1 MNENSLDQQS
11 YDLVIVGGGPAAFGI
26 INALREKSQTPLRIL
41 VLEQS
46 DHFEGSGD
54 ASMKHFRTY
63 QMHKKLAEN
72 VQETVTWYKDLA
84 KQFPEET
91 STIYSFPYLYI
102 AQTQDRLDMYRQN
115 LAKIQG
121 FGFGQDATILDSV
134 EVSRRYPFIDQAN
147 NFLGGL
153 LYPEAGWINLTRG
166 FQKIMQDNPGVTFSL
181 NTKLERIIT
190 EGDKVVGIATE
201 KGETKVSKVVF
212 AGGAFSLKLN
222 ELLQGAQCDLP
233 MPITDLIHVQ
243 KAQSYVAN
251 LHMTPAETKLFLVN
265 QGGAYVRI
273 NEDRAMY
280 GYSDASSPLVEDP
293 DVYPTS
299 DNQAF
304 SNQVFSQLG
313 TLVSAYGTT
322 ENHGPLWGD
331 PNSFKAGYIV
341 ETPDKLPIV
350 SSTNISG
357 FYLCTGLGHIGVMIH
372 IGIGR
377 MMADVILD
385 KDGIVNPFTLFRQYT

>member
-1 MNENSLDQQS
+1 MNENKLDQQS

-26 INALREKSQTPLRIL
+26 VNAMKEKSQASLRIL
-41 VLEQS
+41 VLEQG

-72 VQETVTWYKDLA
+72 VQETVIWYKELA
-84 KQFPEET
+84 KHFPEEA
-91 STIYSFPYLYI
+91 STIYAFPYLYV

-121 FGFGQDATILDSV
+121 FGFGQDATILDAV
-134 EVSRRYPFIDQAN
+134 EISRRYPFIDQAN
-147 NFLGGL
+147 SFLGGL

-166 FQKIMQDNPGVTFSL
+166 FQKIMQDNPNVVFSL

-190 EGDKVVGIATE
+190 EGGKVVGVATE
-201 KGETKVSKVVF
+201 KGEARASKVVF

-222 ELLQGAQCDLP
+222 EMLQGAQCGLP
-233 MPITDLIHVQ
+233 MPISDLIHVQ
-243 KAQSYVAN
+243 KAQSYEADI
-251 LHMTPAETKLFLVN
+251 HMTPAETKLFLVN

-273 NEDRAMY
+273 NGNEAMY
-280 GYSDASSPLVEDP
+280 GYSDAASPLVENP
-293 DVYPTS
+293 DMYPAS
-299 DNQAF
+299 DNEVF

-313 TLVSAYGTT
+313 TLVSGYGTA

-331 PNSFKAGYIV
+331 PSSFKAGYIV

-350 SSTNISG
+350 SNTNIDG
-357 FYLCTGLGHIGVMIH
+357 FYLCTALGHIGVMIH
-372 IGIGR
+372 IGLGR

-385 KDGIVNPFTLFRQYT
+385 KGGVENPFTLFRQYT